1 MADDNA
7 KSDKYEA
14 QLSQAVEYLRGN
26 VKWSLL
32 AFGAIGTTLLAGSQL
47 SSLGKFDVHEPR
59 LWAAVM
65 FAILALGA
73 ASYAVRSA
81 QAVAYTG
88 HVEYSQLTDAD
99 FSYVANNKPILEGFD
114 SVAALRQIYEACI
127 AKRYHDLL
135 TPGTDAAV
143 LESNEK
149 WYAYLDSMHDKVLA
163 YIRYNRIRLQVDRS
177 RAQLTGASLVAAIG
191 LLGFA
196 WAANPEKA
204 TPTIVVSAPV
214 SEARIELTEAG
225 QKALAPLLGE
235 ACVKLLNLPVLTLS
249 VTEKGSDVL
258 TVKSKDC
265 AIGRFTLTEA
275 VGRFIAA
282 APKF

>member
-1 MADDNA
+1 MADDSA
-7 KSDKYEA
+7 KPDKYEV

-88 HVEYSQLTDAD
+88 HVEYAQLDESDLA
-99 FSYVANNKPILEGFD
+99 YVNNNKPILEGFD
-114 SVAALRQIYEACI
+114 SVAALRQTYEACI
-127 AKRYHDLL
+127 TKRYHDLL
-135 TPGTDAAV
+135 TPGTEPLV

-149 WYAYLDSMHDKVLA
+149 WYAYLDSMHDKILA
-163 YIRYNRIRLQVDRS
+163 YVRYNRIRRQADRS
-177 RAQLTGASLVAAIG
+177 RSQLTAASIAAATGLV
-191 LLGFA
+191 GFA

-204 TPTIVVSAPV
+204 ATAVVVSAPI
-214 SEARIELTEAG
+214 SEAQVELNDAG
-225 QKALAPLLGE
+225 RKALTPLLGE
-235 ACVKLLNLPVLTLS
+235 SCTKLPRISVLVLNVAATGAEVVTL
-249 VTEKGSDVL
+249 
-258 TVKSKDC
+258 KSADC
-265 AIGRFTLTEA
+265 ASGRFSLTEA
-275 VGRFIAA
+275 LGKFVAA
-282 APKF
+282 SP